1 MNTNSKRKEYV
12 EMQRRHQEEINNFPI
27 SFAFS
32 KDQVYGALKKIG
44 ASSLKECVTVFG
56 TGDIVKKKDK
66 TDLVNMLIGFT
77 EELHEKMKNDKEFAE
92 AAFEYEMDNHEYVIN
107 LDGDEDVLDS
117 LVLTR
122 EELKEFGLEEAY
134 QNARRKH
141 MKRAGEEWGII

>member
-12 EMQRRHQEEINNFPI
+12 EMQRRHQEEVNNFPI

-66 TDLVNMLIGFT
+66 TDLVNMLI
-77 EELHEKMKNDKEFAE
+77 
-92 AAFEYEMDNHEYVIN
+92 
-107 LDGDEDVLDS
+107 
-117 LVLTR
+117 
-122 EELKEFGLEEAY
+122 
-134 QNARRKH
+134 
-141 MKRAGEEWGII
+141 

>member
-1 MNTNSKRKEYV
+1 MATNSKKKEYL
-12 EMQRRHQEEINNFPI
+12 EMQRKHQEEVNNFPI
-27 SFAFS
+27 AFAFS
-32 KDQVYGALKKIG
+32 ENQVDDALRKIG
-44 ASSLKECVTVFG
+44 ANSLKECVTVFG

-66 TDLVNMLIGFT
+66 SDLLNMLIGFT

-92 AAFEYEMDNHEYVIN
+92 AAFEYEMDNHEYAIN
-107 LDGDEDVLDS
+107 WDGDEDVLDS
-117 LVLTR
+117 LVSTR

>member
-1 MNTNSKRKEYV
+1 MKGLKAKCMVGYY
-12 EMQRRHQEEINNFPI
+12 
-27 SFAFS
+27 FA
-32 KDQVYGALKKIG
+32 YR
-44 ASSLKECVTVFG
+44 
-56 TGDIVKKKDK
+56 
-66 TDLVNMLIGFT
+66 
-77 EELHEKMKNDKEFAE
+77 
-92 AAFEYEMDNHEYVIN
+92 EMDNHEYAIN